1 MSASAVLASSYAALR
16 SAGAIDL
23 ISGSQSI
30 RLFRIQ
36 GRVRM
41 ADIFI
46 SHIEEDRSVALE
58 IAAGIEAAGYSTWY
72 YERDCDPGFSYLV
85 QIYQAIEQSA
95 AVVLVI
101 SAQSLNSKQV
111 TSEVVVAHESG
122 KHFVPVL
129 HGMTHAD
136 FQHRQ
141 AEWRMALAAAST
153 IPIPVEGA
161 SSVVPRITAGLKRM
175 GLTPGGDLLAG
186 EKTPSVVKEVR
197 SAPLLIA
204 ADAAGAR
211 HRILKRF
218 SRRTFAIVS
227 VSLVILLSVGVLV
240 YTTAFLRRV
249 PPKIIETAPDEAQEA
264 ATPAAQSNVSQ
275 SPSPQASEA
284 KNANSVA
291 RNQDRRKALDRSQGV
306 AGSRNASGGG
316 AGAPVKNSNRNAA
329 AGVSLNKDETPAS
342 SITRSIGG
350 LFGKKKPKKP
360 E

>member
-1 MSASAVLASSYAALR
+1 
-16 SAGAIDL
+16 
-23 ISGSQSI
+23 
-30 RLFRIQ
+30 
-36 GRVRM
+36 M
-41 ADIFI
+41 ADVFI
-46 SHIEEDRSVALE
+46 SHIEEDRRVALE
-58 IAAGIEAAGYSTWY
+58 IASGIEAAGYSTWY

-85 QIYQAIEQSA
+85 QIYQAIQQSA

-101 SAQSLNSKQV
+101 STKSLNSKQV

-129 HGMTHAD
+129 YGMTHAD

-175 GLTPGGDLLAG
+175 GLTPDGESLAG

-197 SAPLLIA
+197 SVPPFTAT
-204 ADAAGAR
+204 DSDGAR

-227 VSLVILLSVGVLV
+227 VSLVILLSVGVVV

-249 PPKIIETAPDEAQEA
+249 PPKIIEAAPDEAQDA
-264 ATPAAQSNVSQ
+264 ANPPAQSDVPQ

-284 KNANSVA
+284 KNTNSVA
-291 RNQDRRKALDRSQGV
+291 GNQNRREALDRSDAV
-306 AGSRNASGGG
+306 AGSRASG
-316 AGAPVKNSNRNAA
+316 AGHHTPVKNRNRNAA
-329 AGVSLNKDETPAS
+329 AGASLNKNEMPGSAFRGIK
-342 SITRSIGG
+342 SI
-350 LFGKKKPKKP
+350 FGKKPKNS